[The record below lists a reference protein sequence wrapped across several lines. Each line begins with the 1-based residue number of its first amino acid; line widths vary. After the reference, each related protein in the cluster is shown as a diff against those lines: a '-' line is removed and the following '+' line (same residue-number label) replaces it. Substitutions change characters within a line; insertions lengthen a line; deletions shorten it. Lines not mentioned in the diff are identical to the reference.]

1 MSLIKGFFKKDG
13 VTQETPENI
22 MLGAG
27 TIYKNLKYETST
39 GWTGTILAATSGG
52 NKYSITNELQD
63 LEVDGVHVK
72 TKKLTVKQGETAKLE
87 VSCVEI
93 TEEIAKQALLADSNF
108 ATFAGYK
115 EINTRADINSDKD
128 YLDNIAFVGF
138 TTKNEPIIII
148 LENAICTSGLEGD
161 AKDKDKMVHTLTFEC
176 SADLE
181 AEDHGTLPV
190 KIYMVTTDEPS

>member
-93 TEEIAKQALLADSNF
+93 TEEIAKQVEIMIIVGDKKSSNTNKLYNISCEYCKKVIFAKNAD
-108 ATFAGYK
+108 
-115 EINTRADINSDKD
+115 EINKKD
-128 YLDNIAFVGF
+128 FVGVQKVGIMAGAS
-138 TTKNEPIIII
+138 TPK
-148 LENAICTSGLEGD
+148 
-161 AKDKDKMVHTLTFEC
+161 
-176 SADLE
+176 
-181 AEDHGTLPV
+181 ED
-190 KIYMVTTDEPS
+190 IDEVERNVIKW